1 MTSTN
6 IETPLISVIVPT
18 FQRNDLLPRA
28 LDSIFAQTWPN
39 VEVVVVDDNIPG
51 SQWEADTKKVL
62 EPYLNKDNFLYLK
75 TTGKTGGGASRNYAI
90 KHCHGEYIAFLDDD
104 DRFLPD
110 KLKAQIEFMLEHDLD
125 GSYQDV
131 KWYDTNERLV
141 EYRSMDYTKD
151 YSQTGLLKAHI
162 LHSIAPTAIYMFRTA
177 RLLETEGFGEV
188 PSGQD
193 FILMLRCIEKGLK
206 MRYMPGAYVVQYLHN
221 GTRISLGDNK
231 VKGEN
236 MLYDLKHHYF
246 HLLTKKERNY
256 VKFRHY
262 AVLSFASMR
271 SKRLLRA
278 AGYAVIT
285 VCSAPLVCVKEA
297 IRYFGSKM
305 GGK

>member
-6 IETPLISVIVPT
+6 METPLISVIVPT

-39 VEVVVVDDNIPG
+39 IEVVVVDDNIPG
-51 SQWEADTKKVL
+51 SQWEADTRKVL
-62 EPYLNKDNFLYLK
+62 EPYLNKANFLYLK

-90 KHCHGEYIAFLDDD
+90 QRCHGEYIAFLDDD

-110 KLKAQIEFMLEHDLD
+110 KLKKQIEFMLENGLD

-162 LHSIAPTAIYMFRTA
+162 LHSIAPTAVYMFRTA
-177 RLLETEGFGEV
+177 GLLETEGFGEV

-206 MRYMPGAYVVQYLHN
+206 MKYMPGAYVVQYLHN

-236 MLYDLKHHYF
+236 MLYDLKHQYF

-271 SKRLLRA
+271 SKRLFRA
-278 AGYAVIT
+278 AGYAIIT
-285 VCSAPLVCVKEA
+285 VCSAPLVCVKEG
-297 IRYFGSKM
+297 IRYFSSKM